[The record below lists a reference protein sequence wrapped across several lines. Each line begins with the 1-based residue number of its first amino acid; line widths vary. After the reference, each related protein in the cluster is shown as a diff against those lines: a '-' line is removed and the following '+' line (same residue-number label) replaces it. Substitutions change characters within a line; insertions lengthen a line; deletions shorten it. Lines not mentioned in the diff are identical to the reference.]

1 MPESLS
7 STLRQARS
15 AFSLKRFKRTDLKRS
30 WAATSGS
37 LQRYSGLC
45 QRSRKRSSDSKM
57 LPRAPAPSSPLSSN
71 KKRVVAHEGSKPRD
85 SRPAE
90 NSSQVMRPLRSSS
103 RARKAA
109 CKLPNF
115 STHHCLKWAKS
126 NACSGTNSVKVTMP
140 VRSLSK
146 TFQSSSRSPSYFS
159 AFKFKMNSC
168 FRKVMLPSRSNFCQR
183 VTGWP
188 CFASTHSKNMLSSGC
203 ISDSTERPKPDF
215 VFRRTLD
222 QPDRIDRMVSPSSPS

>member
-15 AFSLKRFKRTDLKRS
+15 AFSLKRFKRTALKRS

-37 LQRYSGLC
+37 FQKYSGLC
-45 QRSRKRSSDSKM
+45 QRSRKRRSDSKM
-57 LPRAPAPSSPLSSN
+57 LPRAPSSPLSSN

-85 SRPAE
+85 SKPAE

-103 RARKAA
+103 KARKAA
-109 CKLPNF
+109 CKLSNF
-115 STHHCLKWAKS
+115 TKHQCLKRAKS

-146 TFQSSSRSPSYFS
+146 MFQSSSRSPSYFS
-159 AFKFKMNSC
+159 AFKFPMNSC
-168 FRKVMLPSRSNFCQR
+168 FRKVMLPPLSNFCQR

-222 QPDRIDRMVSPSSPS
+222 QPDRIDRVVSPSSPT